1 MDLCPEES
9 LPRLAF
15 YSFSVV
21 WESFEVYEIEGR
33 LNKLSGNKIRK
44 SLGNFYT
51 FDMSA
56 FLP

>member
-15 YSFSVV
+15 YSFSVI

-44 SLGNFYT
+44 SLENFYT